1 VIVREDLLNLP
12 KGHPV
17 PTILDWKKNSDLN
30 SCLNTPPT
38 MSIYIAGLVLKWIL
52 KEGGLP
58 VMAERV
64 EKKAGLLYKVIDG
77 SNGFY
82 QPLVDKA
89 SRSRVNVVFKINPE
103 SHQDKFVK
111 EATARGLH
119 GLAGHRALGGIRA
132 SVYNALSV
140 EHVET
145 LAAFLKEFQE
155 KNSK

>member
-1 VIVREDLLNLP
+1 
-12 KGHPV
+12 
-17 PTILDWKKNSDLN
+17 
-30 SCLNTPPT
+30 
-38 MSIYIAGLVLKWIL
+38 MAIYIAGLVLKWIL

-64 EKKAGLLYKVIDG
+64 DKKAGLLYKVVDE

-82 QPLVDKA
+82 QPLVDKT
-89 SRSRVNVVFKINPE
+89 SRSRVNVVFKINPD
-103 SHQDKFVK
+103 SLQDKFVK

-119 GLAGHRALGGIRA
+119 GLAGHRSLGGIRA